1 MGTNANSELRYSDE
15 ELSEFRA
22 ILEKKL
28 SRAKDDFDFY
38 LESLKE
44 MADNPDSKV
53 KGLDDG
59 TISAENER
67 LNTLASRQQKLIK
80 HLEAALTRIENR
92 SYGVCRETGVLIP
105 KERLRAVPHATLSM
119 EAKLARG

>member
-1 MGTNANSELRYSDE
+1 MSTIANSELRYSDE
-15 ELSEFRA
+15 ELNEFKI

-28 SRAKDDFDFY
+28 SRAQDDFDFY

-44 MADNPDSKV
+44 MADNPDAKV

-59 TISAENER
+59 TVSVENER
-67 LNTLASRQQKLIK
+67 LNSLASRQQKLIK

-92 SYGVCRETGVLIP
+92 SYGVCRETGTLIP
-105 KERLRAVPHATLSM
+105 KERLKAVPHATLSM